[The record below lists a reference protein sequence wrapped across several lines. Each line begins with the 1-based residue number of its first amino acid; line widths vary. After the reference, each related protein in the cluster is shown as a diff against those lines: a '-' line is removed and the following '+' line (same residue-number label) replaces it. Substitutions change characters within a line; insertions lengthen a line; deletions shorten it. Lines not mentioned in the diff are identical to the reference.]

1 MEVLTGASEGLMGAL
16 AEKLRSLLGS
26 EYALQAGVRD
36 DINFLKSELQRM
48 HAFLQ
53 DYERCQATTAVVKD
67 WAREVQE
74 LAYDLEDAVDEF
86 THRVGPVPVGIPA
99 KGLHFVSTLMA
110 RRQVAEQARSLRAR
124 ALEVSERH
132 KRYEHDLPVP
142 YLEAESS
149 STMYAEVTNQSCLVG
164 IDGPRDEIIG
174 KLMEAGRKDVSCG
187 RRRVAAMVGFAGVGK
202 TTLAMSVYRG
212 LEGRFQC
219 RAFVTVSRKYDI
231 KRLLADILHKV
242 VIPVGNSSMP
252 DPVMAGVETW
262 EVSQLVG
269 KLRQNLQ
276 DKRYLI
282 VIDDLWETSAWRDIS
297 CVLPENNLGSI
308 ILITTRN
315 ESVADACCSSCHLG
329 DIVHKVASMNDLD
342 SKALFLGRIFGS
354 EDNCPHDLEEVS
366 MKILKKCAGL
376 PLAIVCISSLLA
388 ATRPHATKWEK
399 ICNSLGSKIESN
411 DSLSRLK
418 QALQLGYEDLPQH
431 LKVCVLYL
439 CSFPGNYKIER
450 DRLTRRWIA
459 EGFVAEKPGMSLQEI
474 AESYFSE
481 LIERTMIQA
490 VDVDCFGEVHA
501 CRIHDVM
508 FELIMMK
515 SFEDNFVTLVGDRW
529 GLSPQRRNIHRL
541 SLDCRTA
548 TDGLEL
554 LGFDLPHVRSL
565 TIYGDIGSFH
575 SIPRYKFLRM
585 LDFECCEG
593 VDSRHLKNIGDLFL
607 LKYLSLK
614 STWIS
619 ELPSQIGNLKYL
631 ETLDLTQTNV
641 RELPKEITRLQRLVH
656 LLPGGAE
663 LPGGIGNMM
672 SLQTLCIRAAS
683 KRSKEAVKELLRL
696 TNLRQLDISYI
707 HLEVKGRSQDER
719 LDACLPLIIAKLGN
733 CKLQSL
739 NLNLLGYSMGLF
751 LELQLSLSAPPCT
764 LQSLKIKGEH
774 GFLRVPMWISSLA
787 HLTDL
792 ELAIAAVGERDTE
805 ILAELPRLIQLRL
818 AIKEP
823 SAQGIIIRGSGF
835 ASLKELY
842 INCRVMPVFF
852 GQGVMLKLQKF
863 ELQFLAY
870 QEDLRYVH
878 FSTEHLQSLKDF
890 RFVVVCKGLSDR
902 DIEFLKEAFKSAV
915 FI

>member
-1 MEVLTGASEGLMGAL
+1 MEVLASASEGLMGAL

-36 DINFLKSELQRM
+36 DIDFLQSELQRM

-74 LAYDLEDAVDEF
+74 LAYDLEDAVDDF
-86 THRVGPVPVGIPA
+86 RHRVGPVPVGIPA
-99 KGLHFVSTLMA
+99 KVLHFVSTLMA
-110 RRQVAEQARSLRAR
+110 RRQIAEQARSLRAR

-132 KRYEHDLPVP
+132 KRYEHDLPLP
-142 YLEAESS
+142 ADAPSS
-149 STMYAEVTNQSCLVG
+149 STMYAEVTNQSNLVG

-174 KLMEAGRKDVSCG
+174 KLMDAGRKDVSCG

-202 TTLAMSVYRG
+202 TTLAMSVYRS

-219 RAFVTVSRKYDI
+219 RAFVTVSRKFVI
-231 KRLLADILHKV
+231 KRLLADILQQF
-242 VIPVGNSSMP
+242 IPIGS
-252 DPVMAGVETW
+252 VETW

-269 KLRQNLQ
+269 KLRQSLQ

-329 DIVHKVASMNDLD
+329 DFVHKVASMNDLD
-342 SKALFLGRIFGS
+342 SKTLFLGRIFGS
-354 EDNCPHDLEEVS
+354 LDNCPHDLEEVS

-388 ATRPHATKWEK
+388 ATRPQVTKWEK
-399 ICNSLGSKIESN
+399 IYNSLGSEIESN

-439 CSFPGNYKIER
+439 CSFPGNCKIER
-450 DRLTRRWIA
+450 DRLTRRWVA
-459 EGFVAEKPGMSLQEI
+459 EGFVAEKPRMSLQEV

-529 GLSPQRRNIHRL
+529 GLSPQRRNVRRL
-541 SLDCRTA
+541 SLYCRTA

-554 LGFDLPHVRSL
+554 LSFDLPHVRSF
-565 TIYGDIGSFH
+565 TIYGDIRSFRY
-575 SIPRYKFLRM
+575 IPRYKFLRM

-593 VDSRHLKNIGDLFL
+593 VRSRHLNNIGNLLL

-614 STWIS
+614 GTWIS
-619 ELPSQIGNLKYL
+619 ELPSQIGNLKCL

-641 RELPKEITRLQRLVH
+641 RELPKEITQLQRLVH
-656 LLPGGAE
+656 LLAGGAE
-663 LPGGIGNMM
+663 LPGGIGNVM

-683 KRSKEAVKELLRL
+683 KRSKEAVNELLRL
-696 TNLRQLDISYI
+696 TNLRQLDISYM
-707 HLEVKGRSQDER
+707 HLKVKGRSQYER
-719 LDACLPLIIAKLGN
+719 LDACLPLIIGKLGN
-733 CKLQSL
+733 CDLQSL

-751 LELQLSLSAPPCT
+751 LELQLSLSAPPYT
-764 LQSLKIKGEH
+764 LKSLKIKGEH

-787 HLTDL
+787 QLNDL
-792 ELAIAAVGERDTE
+792 ELTIAAVGERDTE
-805 ILAELPRLIQLRL
+805 ILAELPRLIRLRL
-818 AIKEP
+818 ALKEP

-835 ASLKELY
+835 PSLKELY
-842 INCRVMPVFF
+842 INCRIMPVFF
-852 GQGVMLKLQKF
+852 GQGVMPKLQKF

-870 QEDLRYVH
+870 QEDLRSVLL
-878 FSTEHLQSLKDF
+878 STGHLQSLKEF
-890 RFVVVCKGLSDR
+890 RFAVVCKGLSDP